1 MSDLDVTVR
10 ETIAKYHLTED
21 STPKE
26 VLQAALAEFGMS
38 EGGMYA
44 AEMRNILY
52 ANRRKKMT

>member
-21 STPKE
+21 SAPKE
-26 VLQAALAEFGMS
+26 VLQAAIAEFGLS

-52 ANRRKKMT
+52 ANKRKK